1 MACFGTQEVV
11 GRTRMSPATKSTAPC
26 LAKAHGAESQ
36 KPVCKE
42 PNSMDAITRRH
53 PAAMPPMNTAAR
65 VALVALV
72 AAAPAG
78 VCAGR

>member
-1 MACFGTQEVV
+1 
-11 GRTRMSPATKSTAPC
+11 
-26 LAKAHGAESQ
+26 
-36 KPVCKE
+36 
-42 PNSMDAITRRH
+42 MDAITRRH

-78 VCAGR
+78 NSFLMTRA